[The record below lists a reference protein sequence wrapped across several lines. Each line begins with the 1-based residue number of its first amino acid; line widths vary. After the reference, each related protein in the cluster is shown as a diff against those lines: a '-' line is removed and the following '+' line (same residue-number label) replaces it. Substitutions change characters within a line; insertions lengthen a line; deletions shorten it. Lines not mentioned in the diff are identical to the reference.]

1 MDPTNPNLYGR
12 QYNFPANSTNTGA
25 SLQNFMSNP
34 ALQSA
39 LYAGGP
45 IGGGSTP
52 VVQNILAGRSGNAQS
67 WGQILPEAGP
77 LGAGVGGALGNFVG
91 NRFDGEAGIGYQAP
105 DSYQYP
111 GQAAVTSNQG
121 GMGYQQ
127 QPGQAT
133 VTSYQGDSGYLF
145 PEQAV
150 VTSYGYGPT
159 QAGIGYQ
166 APQSGRAVVTSYGA
180 GQPGIGYQAPQTSY
194 GSSQAGMGYNGTMS
208 PKKKTC
214 GCGH

>member
-1 MDPTNPNLYGR
+1 MDPTNSNLYGR

-25 SLQNFMSNP
+25 TLQNFMSNP

-39 LYAGGP
+39 LYAGGVAAVGSLLGGP
-45 IGGGSTP
+45 IGSGSAPT
-52 VVQNILAGRSGNAQS
+52 VQNILAGRSGNTQS
-67 WGQILPEAGP
+67 WGQILPEAG
-77 LGAGVGGALGNFVG
+77 LGALGGGLDGSLAGVGGAPGNFVG
-91 NRFDGEAGIGYQAP
+91 NQFDGEAGIGYQAP

-111 GQAAVTSNQG
+111 RQAALTSYQG
-121 GMGYQQ
+121 GMGYQQQ

-145 PEQAV
+145 PRQAV

-159 QAGIGYQ
+159 QTGIGYQ
-166 APQSGRAVVTSYGA
+166 ASY
-180 GQPGIGYQAPQTSY
+180 
-194 GSSQAGMGYNGTMS
+194 NKTMS